1 MNARHIKTVIL
12 ASVLALVAFSSCKQR
27 KDIDADPFMSGLT
40 REDTVTVLNVAD
52 TCINAIMSKNYDG
65 RTYKFGY
72 FIDDT
77 LHPVDSLVAVEKL
90 AFFIDNPIVDYEM
103 SGFSFKSEYD
113 NIVKFRVTCSD
124 GKNTF
129 KTNLTF
135 CPVLVEGGWY
145 MTLKE
150 NGNQN

>member
-12 ASVLALVAFSSCKQR
+12 VSVLALAALSSCKQR
-27 KDIDADPFMSGLT
+27 KDVDADPFLSGLT

-52 TCINAIMSKNYDG
+52 TCINAIMNKNYDG

-72 FIDDT
+72 FIDD
-77 LHPVDSLVAVEKL
+77 LLYPVDSLVAVDKL

-103 SGFSFKSEYD
+103 SEFRFKSEYD
-113 NIVKFRVTCSD
+113 NIVKFRVTCSSGD
-124 GKNTF
+124 SNF
-129 KTNLTF
+129 KTSLTF

-145 MTLKE
+145 MTLREAETLK
-150 NGNQN
+150 